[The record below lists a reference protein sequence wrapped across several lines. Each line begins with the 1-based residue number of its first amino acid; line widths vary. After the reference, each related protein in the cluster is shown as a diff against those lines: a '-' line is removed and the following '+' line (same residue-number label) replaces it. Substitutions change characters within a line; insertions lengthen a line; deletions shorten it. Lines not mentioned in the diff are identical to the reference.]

1 MAIAL
6 NSKLALEVQVPQHA
20 VILLVEDREDDV
32 LIIAKAFA
40 EARLD
45 NEVRVVS
52 DGEDAIRYL
61 KGEGAYADRKKYPMP
76 NLILLDLKMPR
87 IDGFEVLRWLRQQP
101 DFGNIIVVVLTVSN
115 AIRDVNLAYQLGANS
130 FMVKPDDFQN
140 VTSMARLLKD
150 YWLYGNKAPGTR
162 PKTQPGP

>member
-1 MAIAL
+1 MAAVL
-6 NSKLALEVQVPQHA
+6 NSGLALEVQVPQHA

-52 DGEDAIRYL
+52 DGEAAIQYL
-61 KGEGAYADRKKYPMP
+61 KGEGIYADRSKYPLP
-76 NLILLDLKMPR
+76 NLILLDLKMPKV
-87 IDGFEVLRWLRQQP
+87 DGFEVLRWLRQQP
-101 DFGNIIVVVLTVSN
+101 AFANIVVVVLTMST

-140 VTSMARLLKD
+140 
-150 YWLYGNKAPGTR
+150 
-162 PKTQPGP
+162 

>member
-1 MAIAL
+1 MAAVL
-6 NSKLALEVQVPQHA
+6 NSGLALEVQVPQHA

-52 DGEDAIRYL
+52 DGEAAIQYL
-61 KGEGAYADRKKYPMP
+61 KGEGIYADRSKYPLP
-76 NLILLDLKMPR
+76 NLILLDLKMPKV
-87 IDGFEVLRWLRQQP
+87 DGFEVLRWLRQQP
-101 DFGNIIVVVLTVSN
+101 AFANIVVVVLTMST

-140 VTSMARLLKD
+140 VTSMARVLKD
-150 YWLYGNKAPGTR
+150 YWLFGNKAPGMR
-162 PKTQPGP
+162 PKTQPGA